1 MSAREISKRARS
13 EDEDCINKELKD
25 VIDLEKDYADNGNS
39 DEHAKNVFDELL
51 NKEKSTDLLNIQDKN
66 KGSKV
71 RSWIYLWG
79 NRINHPTDPKRYI
92 YVCDQVLDNGKNCTT
107 RIETSGSTGNIISHL
122 NRKHKIFEHSKP
134 STTTPSL
141 KQVKISNY
149 TISSTS
155 SQISE
160 MTQERQKHLENLL
173 FEWLILD
180 FQPLYLL
187 KSPSFRRFINAL
199 NENFELPTDKK
210 FRKRILEAY
219 EFSQKQL
226 KQYIQKN
233 AISVSLT
240 CDLWT
245 SRNKQGFLGITCHF
259 LTPEFEMKEIT
270 LAIQYMPYPHTGDAI
285 QKVLEKVIFEW
296 NLQDK
301 VFFCTTDNA
310 SNMKKCLN
318 QIPWLQRLS
327 CTAHTIQLVVGKGL
341 LNTEIL
347 IARAKRLINFF
358 TSPKQNERLLNA
370 QKKNSEDVE
379 EEGDLN
385 TIFYRAVTD
394 VETRW
399 SSTYIAWERLII
411 LKPFIDIVISSLNTS
426 KDQNSKEDAKRLT
439 KINLTNDEWEVIRDL
454 LEILGPLAELTETL
468 EGTKYATMSYIY
480 PGIATLKKCFCPAI

>member
-160 MTQERQKHLENLL
+160 MTQERQKHLETLL

-240 CDLWT
+240 CDL
-245 SRNKQGFLGITCHF
+245 
-259 LTPEFEMKEIT
+259 
-270 LAIQYMPYPHTGDAI
+270 
-285 QKVLEKVIFEW
+285 
-296 NLQDK
+296 
-301 VFFCTTDNA
+301 
-310 SNMKKCLN
+310 
-318 QIPWLQRLS
+318 
-327 CTAHTIQLVVGKGL
+327 
-341 LNTEIL
+341 
-347 IARAKRLINFF
+347 
-358 TSPKQNERLLNA
+358 
-370 QKKNSEDVE
+370 
-379 EEGDLN
+379 
-385 TIFYRAVTD
+385 
-394 VETRW
+394 
-399 SSTYIAWERLII
+399 
-411 LKPFIDIVISSLNTS
+411 
-426 KDQNSKEDAKRLT
+426 
-439 KINLTNDEWEVIRDL
+439 
-454 LEILGPLAELTETL
+454 
-468 EGTKYATMSYIY
+468 
-480 PGIATLKKCFCPAI
+480 